1 MLALVTAV
9 TEDELQ
15 LRTTEQDV
23 AIAIGDSEPGHY
35 DRIRVGMTI
44 AIESDDETGAVSI
57 GEAAATREELL
68 AFWQAVGA
76 QEAPAAPADTLLKAL
91 AKNPASQ
98 IATTTHLLHILRR
111 LAEIR
116 RQRCELL
123 GDGHE
128 EDAAAWAE
136 TEEAI
141 ASGEGIDEAKLY
153 KAFECFLQM

>member
-9 TEDELQ
+9 SEDELS

-35 DRIRVGMTI
+35 DRVRVGMTI

-57 GEAAATREELL
+57 GEASATREELL
-68 AFWQAVGA
+68 AFWQAVGV
-76 QEAPAAPADTLLKAL
+76 QEALLAAPADTLLKAL

-111 LAEIR
+111 LAEMGGMTVKEINAAFGER
-116 RQRCELL
+116 AGELKKPAKRVGL
-123 GDGHE
+123 
-128 EDAAAWAE
+128 
-136 TEEAI
+136 
-141 ASGEGIDEAKLY
+141 IDMGLIHL
-153 KAFECFLQM
+153 FMM